1 MVGMKISEK
10 VVRLGLILMIVLS
23 LYFSYAIWL
32 SPAGKTSIGI
42 DESNS
47 QMIDS
52 QNNRKASE
60 VFLPLHVTWIHS
72 NLIRETNSENLVSR
86 LQSVIENAKFGKLSD
101 IVNGDKEKFNKEK
114 AIEKGIEFTYNA
126 PLLLSEYKDAFEL
139 NLDISSLSN
148 RSESLYFTRIQ
159 FDEKDGK
166 VRFVNYTNHSIYET
180 KLSVDWATLDKEL
193 EATDATWTEMKQD
206 ASAIETQYETKGEIK
221 LKKYSYILSQQ
232 PYTLFRNAFFQKPDE
247 VKTNNESN
255 ELLFYDGNESMT
267 IHSES
272 QIVDFRGETV
282 QEEDENND
290 IFSQSFPYVSK
301 LGNSLGNM
309 RYFDR
314 EKNQIDYRIFVE
326 GFPVFGSDS
335 KGKVGI
341 EIGNDRFGS
350 QVKIQTS
357 LNTIQVPIP
366 SDEEVELPSTA
377 TIIQNLIDKGANKEK
392 IESLIVGYTWQNIKE
407 TNRVVDL
414 LPEWY
419 VKYQNQWYS
428 VNELLGLLP
437 GMEAN

>member
-1 MVGMKISEK
+1 MKISEK
-10 VVRLGLILMIVLS
+10 VIRTGLILMIALS
-23 LYFSYAIWL
+23 LYFSYVIWL
-32 SPAGKTSIGI
+32 SPAGKTSIDL

-47 QMIDS
+47 QVIDS
-52 QNNRKASE
+52 QNSRKESE
-60 VFLPLHVTWIHS
+60 VFLPLHVTWLHS
-72 NLIRETNSENLVSR
+72 DFIRETNSENLVSR
-86 LQSVIENAKFGKLSD
+86 LQTVIEGARFGKVSE
-101 IVNGDKEKFNKEK
+101 IVNGDEEKFNKMK
-114 AIEKGIEFTYNA
+114 AIEEGIEFTYNA
-126 PLLLSEYKDAFEL
+126 PLLLSEYKEAFQL
-139 NLDISSLSN
+139 NLDFTNLAN
-148 RSESLYFTRIQ
+148 RMETIYFTRIQ
-159 FDEKDGK
+159 FDEKNEK
-166 VRFVNYTNHSIYET
+166 VRFINYDNRSIYET
-180 KLSVDWATLDKEL
+180 KLSVDWASLNKEL
-193 EATDATWTEMKQD
+193 AATDATWTEMKQ
-206 ASAIETQYETKGEIK
+206 SPSVIEPQYETKSKIK

-255 ELLFYDGNESMT
+255 ELLFYDGNETMT

-272 QIVDFRGETV
+272 QIVDFRGEIV
-282 QEEDENND
+282 QENKEGN

-335 KGKVGI
+335 KGKIGI
-341 EIGNDRFGS
+341 EVSDDRVNA

-366 SDEEVELPSTA
+366 SDEEVELPSTE
-377 TIIQNLIDKGANKEK
+377 TIIQNLVYKGANKEK
-392 IESLIVGYTWQNIKE
+392 MESLIVGYTWQNIKE

-419 VKYQNQWYS
+419 VKYQDNWYS
-428 VNELLGLLP
+428 VNELLELLP
-437 GMEAN
+437 GMEAK

>member
-1 MVGMKISEK
+1 MKISEK
-10 VVRLGLILMIVLS
+10 VIRTGLILMIALS
-23 LYFSYAIWL
+23 LYFSYIIWL
-32 SPAGKTSIGI
+32 SPAGKTSIDL

-47 QMIDS
+47 QVIDS
-52 QNNRKASE
+52 QNSRKESE
-60 VFLPLHVTWIHS
+60 VFLPLHVTWLHS
-72 NLIRETNSENLVSR
+72 DFIRETNSENLVSR
-86 LQSVIENAKFGKLSD
+86 LQTVIEGARFGKVSE
-101 IVNGDKEKFNKEK
+101 IVNGDEEKFNKMK
-114 AIEKGIEFTYNA
+114 AIEEGIEFTYNA
-126 PLLLSEYKDAFEL
+126 PLLLSEYKEAFQL
-139 NLDISSLSN
+139 NLDFTNLAN
-148 RSESLYFTRIQ
+148 RMETIYFTRIQ
-159 FDEKDGK
+159 FDEKNEK
-166 VRFVNYTNHSIYET
+166 VRFINYDNHSIYET
-180 KLSVDWATLDKEL
+180 KLSVDWASLNKEL
-193 EATDATWTEMKQD
+193 AATDATWTEMKQ
-206 ASAIETQYETKGEIK
+206 SPSVIEPQYETKSKIK

-255 ELLFYDGNESMT
+255 ELLFYDGNETMT

-272 QIVDFRGETV
+272 QIVDFRGEIV
-282 QEEDENND
+282 QENKEGN

-335 KGKVGI
+335 KGKIGI
-341 EIGNDRFGS
+341 EVSDDRVNA

-366 SDEEVELPSTA
+366 SDEEVELPSTE
-377 TIIQNLIDKGANKEK
+377 TIIQNLVDKGANKEK
-392 IESLIVGYTWQNIKE
+392 MESLIVGYTWQNIKE

-419 VKYQNQWYS
+419 VKYQDNWYS
-428 VNELLGLLP
+428 VNELLELLP
-437 GMEAN
+437 GMEAK